1 LLRAIAAPQFH
12 FYKKPKGQKKTPTR
26 RVPRMTVKHFAII
39 GLSFA
44 LSVAPR
50 LSAGVNFVQVNYKT
64 SNSAASLAVPY
75 PSAQTAGN
83 LNIVVVGWNDSTSAV
98 SSVTDSKGNT
108 YLRAIGPTAGT
119 KLTQSIYY
127 AKNIVAGSN
136 TVSVTFNTAVLF
148 PDVRVLEYSG
158 ADKANPLDATAAAAG
173 TSLTTNSG
181 PASTTSLNE
190 LIFGAGITFNA
201 YYPGSGF
208 TQRVLTNFGDIAEDA
223 TVASMGTYS
232 FSAPLH
238 LSAPWV
244 TQMATFR
251 AQGASTPAFTVSG
264 ISPSSGTASGGT
276 SVKIAGTGFL
286 SGATVTFGG
295 AAGTNVAV
303 PDGNTITVTT
313 PSHAAGTVNVVVTNG
328 IGQSG
333 TLTNA
338 YTYTSAPPTG
348 GGGGGAIHFVQVK
361 SATPHPT
368 SLSVA
373 VTYSV
378 AQTAGNLNVVEVG
391 WNDTTSSVNSVTDSR
406 GNGYVLAVG
415 PTRGTGLTQSI
426 YYAKNIVGGT
436 NSVAVTFN
444 KAAAVVDV
452 RALEYS
458 GLDTANPLDVTAA
471 AAGTG
476 TTGNSGAATTRSAN
490 ELIVGAGM
498 TAGAFTKA
506 GTGFTS
512 RIITSPDADIAED
525 QITTTPGSYSATAPT
540 SSSTPWVMQMA
551 AFQTSTPVSPTK
563 HSVSI
568 SWDPSPS
575 SDVAYYKVYRGTVA
589 GGPYNLVATNL
600 TTDTYTDSTVQS
612 GTTYYY
618 VTTTVSSGGQ
628 ESIFSNQFKCTIP
641 TP

>member
-1 LLRAIAAPQFH
+1 
-12 FYKKPKGQKKTPTR
+12 
-26 RVPRMTVKHFAII
+26 MTVKHFAII
-39 GLSFA
+39 ALSFA
-44 LSVAPR
+44 LSAAPR

-98 SSVTDSKGNT
+98 SSVTDSRGNT

-190 LIFGAGITFNA
+190 LIFGAGTTFNG
-201 YYPGSGF
+201 YYPATGF
-208 TQRVLTNFGDIAEDA
+208 TQRVLTNFGDMAEDA

-232 FSAPLH
+232 VTAPLH

-251 AQGASTPAFTVSG
+251 GQGASTPTFTVSG

-295 AAGTNVAV
+295 TAGTNVAV
-303 PDGNTITVTT
+303 PDGSTITVTT

-333 TLTNA
+333 SLTNA
-338 YTYTSAPPTG
+338 YTYTSAPPT

-426 YYAKNIVGGT
+426 YYAKNIGGGT
-436 NSVAVTFN
+436 NTVTVTFN

-471 AAGTG
+471 AAGSG

-525 QITTTPGSYSATAPT
+525 QITTAPGSYSATAPT
-540 SSSTPWVMQMA
+540 STSTVWVMQMA
-551 AFQTSTPVSPTK
+551 AFQASAQGLPQQPK

-568 SWDPSPS
+568 NWGPSPS
-575 SDVAYYKVYRGTVA
+575 TNAAYYKVYRGTVS
-589 GGPYNLVATNL
+589 GGPYNLLGTNI
-600 TTDTYTDSTVQS
+600 TADTYTDSTVQS
-612 GTTYYY
+612 GVTYYY
-618 VTTTVSSGGQ
+618 VTTTVSTGGL
-628 ESIFSNQFKCTIP
+628 ESVFSNQFKAVVP